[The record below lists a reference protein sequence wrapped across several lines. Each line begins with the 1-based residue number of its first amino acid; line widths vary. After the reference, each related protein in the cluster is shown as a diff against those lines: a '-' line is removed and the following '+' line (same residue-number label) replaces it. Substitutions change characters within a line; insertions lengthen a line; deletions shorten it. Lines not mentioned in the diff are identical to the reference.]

1 MGFLLEE
8 YQRECLTTLQTL
20 PSVHAA
26 QIRECEVQKKV
37 FSSLQVSNGFHLYG
51 FDR

>member
-1 MGFLLEE
+1 MNFLLEE
-8 YQRECLTTLQTL
+8 YQGECLTTLQTL

-26 QIRECEVQKKV
+26 QIRECEVQKKAL
-37 FSSLQVSNGFHLYG
+37 SSLHVSIGFHLYE

>member
-1 MGFLLEE
+1 MKEKH
-8 YQRECLTTLQTL
+8 QRECLTTLQTL

-26 QIRECEVQKKV
+26 QIRECEVKKEAL
-37 FSSLQVSNGFHLYG
+37 SSLHVSHGFHLYG

>member
-1 MGFLLEE
+1 MDFLLQE
-8 YQRECLTTLQTL
+8 YQGECLTTLQTL

-26 QIRECEVQKKV
+26 QIGECEVRKKAL
-37 FSSLQVSNGFHLYG
+37 SSLHVSNGFHLYG